1 MGKGVKYHVNRQQR
15 RTTKEGRRVIY
26 GKNWESR
33 KTQAA
38 SAGKRKI
45 DRDDLERGAPDWL
58 TATAKEEY
66 LRVVREAAKVPFLDN
81 LDKHIVAMYADAVD
95 KYISAAEK
103 LHKFGDV
110 IKTDAGL
117 TVSPYLAVLKKAEDT
132 IFKCSSR
139 LGLATTDRL
148 RLIVPKVEEK
158 SENKYLKFLKA

>member
-1 MGKGVKYHVNRQQR
+1 MSIGNKGGRPRKVVALSTGKIGKAEKLKRQAQ
-15 RTTKEGRRVIY
+15 
-26 GKNWESR
+26 ES
-33 KTQAA
+33 AV
-38 SAGKRKI
+38 KI

-58 TATAKEEY
+58 TERAKEEY

-95 KYISAAEK
+95 RYISAAEK

-117 TVSPYLAVLKKAEDT
+117 TVSPYLAVQKKAEDT

-158 SENKYLKFLKA
+158 SENKYLKFLKG

>member
-1 MGKGVKYHVNRQQR
+1 MSIGNKGGRPRKVVALSTGKIGKAEKLKRQAQ
-15 RTTKEGRRVIY
+15 
-26 GKNWESR
+26 ES
-33 KTQAA
+33 AV
-38 SAGKRKI
+38 KI

-58 TATAKEEY
+58 TERAKEEY

-117 TVSPYLAVLKKAEDT
+117 TVSPYLAVQKKAEDT

-158 SENKYLKFLKA
+158 SENKYLKFLKG

>member
-1 MGKGVKYHVNRQQR
+1 MEKPTKTSSGKWRIRVLLGCDPD
-15 RTTKEGRRVIY
+15 GRRAYKSI
-26 GKNWESR
+26 
-33 KTQAA
+33 QADTRA
-38 SAGKRKI
+38 ECLEKARAYSYAIEQGIIKPPIRPKI
-45 DRDDLERGAPDWL
+45 ADL
-58 TATAKEEY
+58 T
-66 LRVVREAAKVPFLDN
+66 RVC
-81 LDKHIVAMYADAVD
+81 DAVD

-117 TVSPYLAVLKKAEDT
+117 TVSPYLAVQKKAEDT

-158 SENKYLKFLKA
+158 SENKYLKFIKG

>member
-1 MGKGVKYHVNRQQR
+1 MSIGNKGGRPRKVVALSTGKIGKAEKLKRQAQ
-15 RTTKEGRRVIY
+15 ENAV
-26 GKNWESR
+26 
-33 KTQAA
+33 
-38 SAGKRKI
+38 KI

-58 TATAKEEY
+58 TERAKEEY

-117 TVSPYLAVLKKAEDT
+117 TVSPYLAVQKKAEDT

-158 SENKYLKFLKA
+158 SENKYLKFIKG

>member
-1 MGKGVKYHVNRQQR
+1 MSIGNKGGRPRKVVALSTGKIGKAEKLKRQAQ
-15 RTTKEGRRVIY
+15 
-26 GKNWESR
+26 ES
-33 KTQAA
+33 TV
-38 SAGKRKI
+38 KI

-58 TATAKEEY
+58 TERAKEEY
-66 LRVVREAAKVPFLDN
+66 LRVVREAAKVPYLDN

-117 TVSPYLAVLKKAEDT
+117 TVSPYLAVQKKAEDT

-148 RLIVPKVEEK
+148 RLIVPKIEEK

>member
-1 MGKGVKYHVNRQQR
+1 MSIGNKGGRPRKVVALSTGKIGKAEKLKRQAQ
-15 RTTKEGRRVIY
+15 
-26 GKNWESR
+26 ES
-33 KTQAA
+33 TV
-38 SAGKRKI
+38 KI

-58 TATAKEEY
+58 TERAKEEY

-117 TVSPYLAVLKKAEDT
+117 TVSPYLAVQKKAEDT

>member
-1 MGKGVKYHVNRQQR
+1 MSIGNKGGRPRKVVALSTGKIGKAEKLKRQAQ
-15 RTTKEGRRVIY
+15 
-26 GKNWESR
+26 ES
-33 KTQAA
+33 AV
-38 SAGKRKI
+38 KI

-58 TATAKEEY
+58 TERAKEEY

-81 LDKHIVAMYADAVD
+81 LDTHIVAMYADAVD

-103 LHKFGDV
+103 LHKCGDV
-110 IKTDAGL
+110 IKTDVGL
-117 TVSPYLAVLKKAEDT
+117 TVSPYLAVQKKAEDT

-158 SENKYLKFLKA
+158 SENKYLKFLKG

>member
-1 MGKGVKYHVNRQQR
+1 MSIGNKGGRPRKVVALSTGKIGKAEKLKRQAQ
-15 RTTKEGRRVIY
+15 
-26 GKNWESR
+26 ES
-33 KTQAA
+33 AV
-38 SAGKRKI
+38 KI

-158 SENKYLKFLKA
+158 SENKYLKFLKG

>member
-1 MGKGVKYHVNRQQR
+1 MSIGNKGGRPRKVVALSTGKIGKAEKLKRQAQ
-15 RTTKEGRRVIY
+15 
-26 GKNWESR
+26 ES
-33 KTQAA
+33 AV
-38 SAGKRKI
+38 KI
-45 DRDDLERGAPDWL
+45 DRDDLEQGAPGWL
-58 TATAKEEY
+58 TERAKEEY

-158 SENKYLKFLKA
+158 SENKYLKFLKG

>member
-1 MGKGVKYHVNRQQR
+1 MSIGNKGGRPRKVVALSTGKIGKAEKLKRQAQ
-15 RTTKEGRRVIY
+15 ENAV
-26 GKNWESR
+26 
-33 KTQAA
+33 
-38 SAGKRKI
+38 KI

-58 TATAKEEY
+58 TERAKEEY

-117 TVSPYLAVLKKAEDT
+117 TVSPYLAVQKKAEDT

-158 SENKYLKFLKA
+158 SENKYLKFLKG

>member
-1 MGKGVKYHVNRQQR
+1 MSIGNKGGRPRKVVALSTGKIGKAEKLKRQAQ
-15 RTTKEGRRVIY
+15 
-26 GKNWESR
+26 ES
-33 KTQAA
+33 AV
-38 SAGKRKI
+38 KI

-58 TATAKEEY
+58 TETAKEEY

-81 LDKHIVAMYADAVD
+81 LDRHIVAMYADAVD

-117 TVSPYLAVLKKAEDT
+117 TVSPYLAVQKKAEDT
-132 IFKCSSR
+132 IFKCSAR

>member
-1 MGKGVKYHVNRQQR
+1 MSIGNKGGRPRKVVALSTGKIGKAEKLKRQAQ
-15 RTTKEGRRVIY
+15 
-26 GKNWESR
+26 ES
-33 KTQAA
+33 AV
-38 SAGKRKI
+38 KI

-58 TATAKEEY
+58 TERAKEEY

-117 TVSPYLAVLKKAEDT
+117 TVSPYLAVQKKAEDT

-158 SENKYLKFLKA
+158 PENKYLKFLKG

>member
-1 MGKGVKYHVNRQQR
+1 MSIGNKGGRPRKVVALSTGKIGKAEKLKRQAQ
-15 RTTKEGRRVIY
+15 
-26 GKNWESR
+26 ES
-33 KTQAA
+33 AV
-38 SAGKRKI
+38 KI

-58 TATAKEEY
+58 TDTAKEEY

-158 SENKYLKFLKA
+158 SENKYLKFLKG

>member
-1 MGKGVKYHVNRQQR
+1 MSIGNKGGRPRKVVALSTGKIGKAEKLKRQAQ
-15 RTTKEGRRVIY
+15 
-26 GKNWESR
+26 ES
-33 KTQAA
+33 AV
-38 SAGKRKI
+38 KI

-58 TATAKEEY
+58 TERAKEEY

-117 TVSPYLAVLKKAEDT
+117 MVSPYLAVQKKAEDT

-158 SENKYLKFLKA
+158 SENKYLKFLKG